1 MPQST
6 TEKLGEFLGF
16 ILVLVYFAG
25 WIGSGYVA
33 WHWVTPESFGGG
45 IGFILVWGILGTILQ
60 ALIPIIV
67 IPILMGLDA
76 LFSPSIKPLNHASNL
91 PPTAQSAIAKKS
103 EDNSY
108 AGWAVVG
115 FICLCGVAYF
125 HEQSEK
131 KYQSVYENVD
141 NTSDTTPSTT
151 NHYPKSPQPTAQ
163 CYDGTYS
170 YSTGRQGTCSH
181 HGGVKY
187 WFTGSTSPSIVLPT
201 PTTAPILTTTQSPTV
216 EQTPVETIQAPTAP
230 TETTADNRMD
240 YAQAKAEFD
249 TQIINLNQAWQKLQP
264 DFRKSILT
272 EQRAFNQQRETKCQ
286 EYSLTVT
293 GDSIQQATVALL
305 CQVEALK
312 KRTQYLQSQVN
323 TIVTPPPT
331 QTETPMNEEVK
342 PVVEKET
349 KVPTTEINPNKKA
362 YNNAIAKLN
371 QAWNQLTPD
380 VREELR
386 PEQRENNH
394 YREAECRDYAI
405 SLEESQE
412 QQESARL
419 ACEVPLIEERT
430 EYLKQKIAPI
440 ELKVK
445 GAG

>member
-33 WHWVTPESFGGG
+33 WHWVAPESFGGG

-60 ALIPIIV
+60 ALVPLIV
-67 IPILMGLDA
+67 IPILMGLDT
-76 LFSPSIKPLNHASNL
+76 LFSPSTKPLNHASNL
-91 PPTAQSAIAKKS
+91 PPTAQSATAKKS

-249 TQIINLNQAWQKLQP
+249 TQIINLNQAWQQLQP
-264 DFRKSILT
+264 SFRKSILP
-272 EQRAFNQQRETKCQ
+272 EQRAFNQQRESQCQ
-286 EYSLTVT
+286 QYSLTVSNDT
-293 GDSIQQATVALL
+293 IQQATIALL

-323 TIVTPPPT
+323 TTVTPQPT
-331 QTETPMNEEVK
+331 QAETPTSEKVE
-342 PVVEKET
+342 PVVTQE
-349 KVPTTEINPNKKA
+349 PTSINPNKKA
-362 YNNAIAKLN
+362 YDTAIAKLN
-371 QAWNQLTPD
+371 QAWQQLTPEMRD
-380 VREELR
+380 ELR
-386 PEQRENNH
+386 LEQRENNQ
-394 YREAECRDYAI
+394 YRETECREYAL
-405 SLEESQE
+405 SLDETQE

-419 ACEVPLIEERT
+419 ACEIPLIEERT
-430 EYLKQKIAPI
+430 EYLKLQII
-440 ELKVK
+440 E
-445 GAG
+445 